1 MKKTRLNDEDTGS
14 AEAQIGLFTRRI
26 NELTDHLR
34 KHPKDKHSRR
44 GLLGLVQKRR
54 KQIKYLQNK
63 SKERYNNVAK
73 ELDLKPME

>member
-1 MKKTRLNDEDTGS
+1 MKKTRLHDEDTGS